1 MFINLLRIAII
12 FFTFGTVDILET
24 YTLHSIDNI
33 VYEDLSLRD
42 IFESGNLVVNNDFSD
57 GTIGWT
63 TSSNSFTVTNGIANV
78 IETTGDRGTLQS
90 ILSSSIENNN
100 IYYCYRLK
108 INSLSG
114 GTIDFRLIDNSY
126 NVRLYVTNNTIG
138 DWVNVSNIFNVT
150 STVERILFIDSA
162 SGLTWNIELDY
173 IYLLNLSNLFTTAP
187 TQTQLDEWLSD
198 YLEYKDNPSFEYT
211 FKTLGIEHLILFTTS
226 MLFWFYS
233 LKLLRKAVK

>member
-42 IFESGNLVVNNDFSD
+42 IFEDSVLFNDTYDTDLNYYDLSFITGDTFLENGQLKIFSNSTSFINKDLLLIQNESYYISYKTIVIRYESGNLGLRFNNAASTLITFFSPT
-57 GTIGWT
+57 TIGT
-63 TSSNSFTVTNGIANV
+63 HNNSTIISNTFIGIDSFWFG
-78 IETTGDRGTLQS
+78 
-90 ILSSSIENNN
+90 
-100 IYYCYRLK
+100 
-108 INSLSG
+108 
-114 GTIDFRLIDNSY
+114 NSY
-126 NVRLYVTNNTIG
+126 SGNADVYYDN
-138 DWVNVSNIFNVT
+138 
-150 STVERILFIDSA
+150 LFILPMSIFA
-162 SGLTWNIELDY
+162 I
-173 IYLLNLSNLFTTAP
+173 AP

-211 FKTLGIEHLILFTTS
+211 FKTLGIEHLILFTSS